1 MIYTRK
7 ELQILSL
14 KEPSIP
20 LIRYMHK
27 YNNNEFKK
35 LKMHEKDFFFQHIK
49 LLYVDK
55 GCNIVPAFNL
65 RKIKEAEEYLFYTI
79 ILTYTYS
86 YVDFDSASYN
96 YRGKI
101 PANEIRKDKRF
112 FYEYINKWKNQV
124 SFKKGPYF
132 SEIYIAINQKIKG
145 LKTVKENTR
154 ISLHSYKKKCMLI
167 WAVFFHIYY
176 KAKIYYDEKKK
187 KYDEI
192 MIDKFIVRFDIYS
205 FIHIMSRHYY
215 PNMNLEA
222 GISLNSKLS
231 IINMEELPISV
242 LNLIK
247 QHTSFSY
254 LTQKTEFLLFEI
266 DGEKYI
272 IWIKFKNVE
281 NNAIFQVRSFYKC
294 KEQRDLNKFCNKRKF
309 VLSDKLVGY
318 Y

>member
-7 ELQILSL
+7 ELQQLSS
-14 KEPSIP
+14 EESYIP
-20 LIRYMHK
+20 LVRYMHK
-27 YNNNEFKK
+27 YNHNEFKK
-35 LKMHEKDFFFQHIK
+35 LKTHEKDFFFQHIK

-55 GCNIVPAFNL
+55 ECKRIPAFNL
-65 RKIKEAEEYLFYTI
+65 RKMREAEEYLFYTI

-124 SFKKGPYF
+124 SLKGGPYL
-132 SEIYIAINQKIKG
+132 SEISIAINQKFKG
-145 LKTVKENTR
+145 LKNIEENTQ
-154 ISLHSYKKKCMLI
+154 ISLQSYKKKCILI

-215 PNMNLEA
+215 PNMNLKA

-309 VLSDKLVGY
+309 VLSDKLIGY

>member
-7 ELQILSL
+7 ELQLLSF
-14 KEPSIP
+14 KELSIP
-20 LIRYMHK
+20 LGRYMHK
-27 YNNNEFKK
+27 YNHNEFKK

-49 LLYVDK
+49 LLYIDK
-55 GCNIVPAFNL
+55 ECKRIPAFNL
-65 RKIKEAEEYLFYTI
+65 RKMREAEEYLFYTI
-79 ILTYTYS
+79 ILTYTNS
-86 YVDFDSASYN
+86 FIDFDSTSYN

-101 PANEIRKDKRF
+101 PANEVRKDKRF

-124 SFKKGPYF
+124 SLKRGPYL
-132 SEIYIAINQKIKG
+132 SEISIAINQKIKG
-145 LKTVKENTR
+145 LKNIEENTQ
-154 ISLHSYKKKCMLI
+154 ISLQSYKKKCTLI

-215 PNMNLEA
+215 TNMNLEA
-222 GISLNSKLS
+222 GISLNSMTS
-231 IINMEELPISV
+231 IINMEELPISI

-254 LTQKTEFLLFEI
+254 LTQETEFLLFEI

-272 IWIKFKNVE
+272 IWIKFRKTDNH
-281 NNAIFQVRSFYKC
+281 AIFQVRSFYKC
-294 KEQRDLNKFCNKRKF
+294 KEQGDLNKFCNKRRF
-309 VLSDKLVGY
+309 VLSEKIIGY

>member
-7 ELQILSL
+7 ELQQLSS
-14 KEPSIP
+14 EESYIP
-20 LIRYMHK
+20 LVRYMHK
-27 YNNNEFKK
+27 YNHNEFKK
-35 LKMHEKDFFFQHIK
+35 LKTHEKDFFFQHIK

-55 GCNIVPAFNL
+55 ECKRIPAFNL
-65 RKIKEAEEYLFYTI
+65 RKMREAEEYLFYTI
-79 ILTYTYS
+79 ILTYTNS
-86 YVDFDSASYN
+86 FIDFDSTSYN

-101 PANEIRKDKRF
+101 PANEVRKDKRF

-124 SFKKGPYF
+124 SLKRGPYL
-132 SEIYIAINQKIKG
+132 SEISIAINQKIKE
-145 LKTVKENTR
+145 LKNIEENTQM
-154 ISLHSYKKKCMLI
+154 SLQSYKKKCTLI

-222 GISLNSKLS
+222 GISLNSMTS
-231 IINMEELPISV
+231 IINMEELPISI

-254 LTQKTEFLLFEI
+254 LTQETEFLLFEI

-272 IWIKFKNVE
+272 IWIKFRKTVNH
-281 NNAIFQVRSFYKC
+281 AIFQVRSFYKC
-294 KEQRDLNKFCNKRKF
+294 IEQGDLNKFCNKRRF
-309 VLSDKLVGY
+309 VLSEKIIGY

>member
-7 ELQILSL
+7 ELQVLFF
-14 KEPSIP
+14 KELSIP
-20 LIRYMHK
+20 LVRYMHK

-55 GCNIVPAFNL
+55 GCKIVPAFNL

-124 SFKKGPYF
+124 SSKKGPYL

-154 ISLHSYKKKCMLI
+154 ISLQAYKKKCILI

-176 KAKIYYDEKKK
+176 KAKIYYDEKK

-215 PNMNLEA
+215 PNINLEA
-222 GISLNSKLS
+222 GISLNSMSS

-272 IWIKFKNVE
+272 IWIKFRNIE

-294 KEQRDLNKFCNKRKF
+294 KEQRDLNKFSNKRKF
-309 VLSDKLVGY
+309 VLSDKIIGY

>member
-7 ELQILSL
+7 ELQLL
-14 KEPSIP
+14 PFKNLSIP
-20 LIRYMHK
+20 LVRYMHK
-27 YNNNEFKK
+27 YNHNEFKK

-49 LLYVDK
+49 LLYIDK
-55 GCNIVPAFNL
+55 ECKRIPAFNL
-65 RKIKEAEEYLFYTI
+65 RKMREAEEYLFYTI
-79 ILTYTYS
+79 ILTYTNS
-86 YVDFDSASYN
+86 FIDFDSTSYN

-101 PANEIRKDKRF
+101 PANEVRKDKRF

-124 SFKKGPYF
+124 SLKRGPYL
-132 SEIYIAINQKIKG
+132 SEISIAINQKFKG
-145 LKTVKENTR
+145 LKNIEENTQ
-154 ISLHSYKKKCMLI
+154 ISLQSYKKKCILI

-222 GISLNSKLS
+222 GISLNSMTSL
-231 IINMEELPISV
+231 INMEELPISI

-254 LTQKTEFLLFEI
+254 LTQEMEFLLFEI

-272 IWIKFKNVE
+272 IWIKFRKIDNH
-281 NNAIFQVRSFYKC
+281 AIFQVRSFYKC
-294 KEQRDLNKFCNKRKF
+294 KEQRDLNKFSNKRRF
-309 VLSDKLVGY
+309 VLSEKIIGY